1 MAHPDHIEPLDTF
14 DRRSILAYR
23 TGLVLSS
30 VGLVLMALQLSLRHD
45 VRRPMALVVF
55 AVILSVGNMHL
66 YDKRVRWVIAWLGWS
81 SLLAFGVADLSPR
94 FMGSLGLGL
103 SLAAL
108 SALVLKEWFCFRIP
122 LVRLTPVVLA
132 VGVISRYAGGERLAA
147 LCLGLGACGV
157 AAVAIAKLQMPL
169 THDMG
174 DRRHYQ
180 I

>member
-1 MAHPDHIEPLDTF
+1 MAHPQHVEPLDAF

-30 VGLVLMALQLSLRHD
+30 IGLGLTAMQLSVHHEAK
-45 VRRPMALVVF
+45 RPIALLTF
-55 AVILSVGNMHL
+55 GVILSVGNMHL
-66 YDKRVRWVIAWLGWS
+66 YDKRVRWIIAWLGWG
-81 SLLAFGVADLSPR
+81 SLLAWAAADVANRPLST
-94 FMGSLGLGL
+94 LGLGL

-122 LVRLTPVVLA
+122 LVRWTPAALFVGVLA
-132 VGVISRYAGGERLAA
+132 NHWGHDALTA
-147 LCLGLGACGV
+147 LCFGASALGV
-157 AAVAIAKLQMPL
+157 AAVAMAKLRMPL